1 METLD
6 ILINYNSYFE
16 QYGIVE
22 DAIRSI
28 LMGILKVIRNI
39 CNAAYGL
46 YNAAYE
52 LLDFTEYGPIQSF
65 LSEFDVFIKVGLI
78 ASLLIIAYIYI
89 VDHGN
94 RPNWIK
100 NIFLA
105 VIVVTSIGTVTMMI
119 NGMIKESRIAIL
131 NWNVSGSNTS
141 IVDSTILNN
150 SYDLLYMIN
159 NRFYDFDDTQVN
171 NFSTIESIDI
181 HEVVEPGDNRL
192 DQKGKEIFSNYV
204 YYDTDGNPKLTKIEK
219 SGWLS
224 FSETPYYYR
233 WHINFIPL
241 YIHLTGLFLAL
252 VIASF
257 KVVQLLWELIVSQL
271 LVAIFSGDITGSA
284 RLKKIITFL
293 FNTYL
298 VLFLMPVFFKIY
310 ELLLAYVNTL
320 GFSSMTVSFFSLF
333 LAFCLV
339 DGPNIIQQLTGI
351 DAGLTSGFGKIY
363 AATHV
368 ANAAGKVAGTIVG
381 GAASVGGFVGGIGS
395 VLNKNEDIENSGS
408 VYESG
413 GDRRE
418 NNSGSSS
425 ENSGPYD
432 QEKTED
438 YPGSNPNSDPYGST
452 NEGEMGDYP
461 ESGSDSYGATS
472 EGEMGDYPESNSNSD
487 PYEPISDGE
496 MSSGEQKEAGISP
509 ENDSGSEAFRASESM
524 DASNDYK
531 KDNGDPFNGQKS
543 NSLHDEEERGTQH
556 IRDTDAHVGNH
567 SRIGSRN
574 TEHGTREY
582 QNRFND
588 VRAEYTER
596 MNDAYHHGHIGRSAG
611 RGYARGR
618 AAAQTAEIIRDRILK
633 RNKKD
638 E

>member
-192 DQKGKEIFSNYV
+192 DQKGKEIFS
-204 YYDTDGNPKLTKIEK
+204 
-219 SGWLS
+219 
-224 FSETPYYYR
+224 
-233 WHINFIPL
+233 
-241 YIHLTGLFLAL
+241 
-252 VIASF
+252 
-257 KVVQLLWELIVSQL
+257 
-271 LVAIFSGDITGSA
+271 
-284 RLKKIITFL
+284 
-293 FNTYL
+293 
-298 VLFLMPVFFKIY
+298 
-310 ELLLAYVNTL
+310 
-320 GFSSMTVSFFSLF
+320 
-333 LAFCLV
+333 
-339 DGPNIIQQLTGI
+339 
-351 DAGLTSGFGKIY
+351 
-363 AATHV
+363 
-368 ANAAGKVAGTIVG
+368 
-381 GAASVGGFVGGIGS
+381 
-395 VLNKNEDIENSGS
+395 
-408 VYESG
+408 
-413 GDRRE
+413 DR
-418 NNSGSSS
+418 
-425 ENSGPYD
+425 
-432 QEKTED
+432 
-438 YPGSNPNSDPYGST
+438 
-452 NEGEMGDYP
+452 
-461 ESGSDSYGATS
+461 
-472 EGEMGDYPESNSNSD
+472 
-487 PYEPISDGE
+487 
-496 MSSGEQKEAGISP
+496 
-509 ENDSGSEAFRASESM
+509 
-524 DASNDYK
+524 
-531 KDNGDPFNGQKS
+531 
-543 NSLHDEEERGTQH
+543 
-556 IRDTDAHVGNH
+556 
-567 SRIGSRN
+567 
-574 TEHGTREY
+574 
-582 QNRFND
+582 
-588 VRAEYTER
+588 
-596 MNDAYHHGHIGRSAG
+596 
-611 RGYARGR
+611 
-618 AAAQTAEIIRDRILK
+618 
-633 RNKKD
+633 
-638 E
+638 